1 MLAVLPVAVLAG
13 SPQRVALSA
22 LIAAAYVGV
31 ALVTVREAGRG
42 RAVNRILIAYVA
54 LAAAWMVLAWLRSR
68 FLLHLQPEQL
78 DYASSKAAY
87 FVLVVLPMAAAVA
100 MMVDRAEAIWPT
112 ALSQVAIGGAVAVLT
127 VALLGDRILG
137 EERYSWQGNLIAL
150 GTVLAIQP
158 WPIQKFKASVVIG
171 VLGVAGIMLADSRQ
185 SVVATIVAM
194 FASAVYWTASRY
206 IAERGTRWSRLR
218 FAISGRYV
226 VLPLVLILLT
236 CAYIGVTYAGAV
248 GAHLSLPGVS
258 VNAQPSS
265 CHCVTDRIVSI
276 QGNAGDRDHAG
287 QRDVAVHRELE
298 ELAGMYESTML
309 AALVAHAEGA
319 VRLADGDA
327 QAALGA
333 LRRAGETWLAL
344 EAPYEIA
351 RTRVLVGEACR
362 LLGDGEAADLEH
374 EAARSIFERLGAK
387 PDLARFEAPATA
399 TAHGL
404 SRRELEVLRL
414 VASGKSNREIAA
426 ALVISEHT
434 VARHVQN
441 IFGKLR
447 LSSRAAATAFAF
459 EHDLV

>member
-1 MLAVLPVAVLAG
+1 MLAVLPVAVLVG

-258 VNAQPSS
+258 VNSQPSS

-276 QGNAGDRDHAG
+276 QGNAGDRDKLLARGVHMFLSNPMFGAG
-287 QRDVAVHRELE
+287 LGSFAGAVPDSILAGHFYPYPHNVPLEIASETGLLGVLVLLGPLLAGWAALFWAGVKQASAPIAIVLMFVAVFFTVANVSGDIPSDR
-298 ELAGMYESTML
+298 
-309 AALVAHAEGA
+309 ALWIFGIVAL
-319 VRLADGDA
+319 RLAFRTADA
-327 QAALGA
+327 TGA
-333 LRRAGETWLAL
+333 ESPRPVRAVGSN
-344 EAPYEIA
+344 EA
-351 RTRVLVGEACR
+351 
-362 LLGDGEAADLEH
+362 
-374 EAARSIFERLGAK
+374 K
-387 PDLARFEAPATA
+387 
-399 TAHGL
+399 
-404 SRRELEVLRL
+404 
-414 VASGKSNREIAA
+414 
-426 ALVISEHT
+426 
-434 VARHVQN
+434 
-441 IFGKLR
+441 
-447 LSSRAAATAFAF
+447 
-459 EHDLV
+459 